1 MGVDYLMQD
10 TLLIIFDIDDVLNNL
25 MMTTL
30 EIIGVPEKYDLKKRY
45 YVEECPE
52 IFTADQK
59 ETMRRL
65 WKDGNTYRLCKAQPG
80 IEKLNKLLEID
91 NVDLK
96 IHSFCASEDAANAK
110 GEFIKSYINICD
122 GNLNLELNS
131 KTPYKNAFVV
141 VEDHFQYLCKTD
153 SKYKLLIDKP
163 YNKAEEYGTTDKEQ
177 GILRFNSTNDAIEF
191 IMEVL

>member
-1 MGVDYLMQD
+1 MQD
-10 TLLIIFDIDDVLNNL
+10 TRLIIFDIDDVLNNL

-45 YVEECPE
+45 YVEECPA

-91 NVDLK
+91 HVDLK
-96 IHSFCASEDAANAK
+96 IHSFCASED
-110 GEFIKSYINICD
+110 
-122 GNLNLELNS
+122 
-131 KTPYKNAFVV
+131 
-141 VEDHFQYLCKTD
+141 
-153 SKYKLLIDKP
+153 
-163 YNKAEEYGTTDKEQ
+163 
-177 GILRFNSTNDAIEF
+177 
-191 IMEVL
+191 